1 MVASEKKPELEYF
14 DQNKM
19 EMLNA
24 TLKEV
29 EKKYD
34 CCEEMYQHVEMELTF
49 KYKDGEEMH

>member
-1 MVASEKKPELEYF
+1 
-14 DQNKM
+14 M

-24 TLKEV
+24 TMKTV

-34 CCEEMYQHVEMELTF
+34 CCEEMYQHVEMGLTF